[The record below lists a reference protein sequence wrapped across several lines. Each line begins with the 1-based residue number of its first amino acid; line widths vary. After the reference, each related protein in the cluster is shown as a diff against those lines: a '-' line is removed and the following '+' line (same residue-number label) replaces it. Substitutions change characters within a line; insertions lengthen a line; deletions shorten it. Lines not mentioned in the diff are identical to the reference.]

1 MAEGRLQLY
10 VDDPILT
17 VKGSQVVQQAA
28 VDILILWLALGI
40 PLSWANEA
48 FCNGHHPHVW
58 IGVTFLS
65 TEPGTATMSIPEAF
79 SKSLL
84 ELVRSSFS
92 PSSRSAPLLDA
103 HALCGRAS
111 PCPGYPEARPFVTA
125 LFAARAASLRSHHQG
140 LREAPPRRVATRR
153 FRSAA
158 MAGVGCAAR
167 PFGLAHLMYQLFP
180 PGMG

>member
-1 MAEGRLQLY
+1 MTLPLAECEMPFHTSVVPFGVQRGRAPLYPQQPAEGRFLVWRVLGFGGHSNPLTYSRVACFAARSGQALLVRPSSRSSVAEGRLQLY

-17 VKGSQVVQQAA
+17 VKGSQVEQQAA

-79 SKSLL
+79 S
-84 ELVRSSFS
+84 
-92 PSSRSAPLLDA
+92 
-103 HALCGRAS
+103 
-111 PCPGYPEARPFVTA
+111 
-125 LFAARAASLRSHHQG
+125 
-140 LREAPPRRVATRR
+140 
-153 FRSAA
+153 
-158 MAGVGCAAR
+158 
-167 PFGLAHLMYQLFP
+167 
-180 PGMG
+180 